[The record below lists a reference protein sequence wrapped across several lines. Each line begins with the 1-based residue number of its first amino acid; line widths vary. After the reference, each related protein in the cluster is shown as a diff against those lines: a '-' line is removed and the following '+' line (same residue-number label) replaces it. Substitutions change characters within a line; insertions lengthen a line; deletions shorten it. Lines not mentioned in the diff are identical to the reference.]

1 MKIYKSEIGIEMYLI
16 LALMSL
22 FNIYILV
29 SEGYDFFLLTIIFC
43 PILFLIYVI
52 NATNYEIKNEILYI
66 NSSFLFKEK
75 LQINDIRKIEEV
87 INILSSPA
95 MSIKRLELFY
105 GKYDSIL
112 VSPKNKGEFIEA
124 LLNIN
129 NKIEVKLKK

>member
-16 LALMSL
+16 LALMNL

-52 NATNYEIKNEILYI
+52 NATNYKIKNEILYI
-66 NSSFLFKEK
+66 NSSFFFKEK